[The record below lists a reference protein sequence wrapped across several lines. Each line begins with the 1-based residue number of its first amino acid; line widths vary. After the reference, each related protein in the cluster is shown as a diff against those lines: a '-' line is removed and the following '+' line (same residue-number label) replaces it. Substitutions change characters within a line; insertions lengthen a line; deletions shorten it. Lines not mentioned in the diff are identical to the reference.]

1 MNEYITKFTE
11 LFSESF
17 YQFYLMIVRYL
28 ETITPKKK
36 GVRADFRARAEL
48 LMYLV
53 RVYVEKV
60 QEGTLRDGDFIKLTN
75 ADIARN
81 TTLNAVLAKESLD
94 SLKALKLIRIHTYK
108 QATQI
113 MVDLNNVSLF
123 IRDSYF
129 NESAVQGEIKET
141 KAERKKKKSEISK
154 NNKKTAKE
162 NFAKAISVIN
172 QIKNSNNSE
181 VSVENFY
188 EKFEEYYGF
197 MPREVDL
204 MVALNSVYKNLTADE
219 YFIIR
224 KIVFDKKVGE
234 DIVFNE
240 GRELLVKESAKE
252 YARLKELPEY
262 NKKKRSTL
270 ILKGI
275 ASVRNPNYQISRF
288 KKIIAW

>member
-141 KAERKKKKSEISK
+141 KAELKKKKSEISK

-224 KIVFDKKVGE
+224 KSIFDKKVGE

-270 ILKGI
+270 IVKGI

>member
-1 MNEYITKFTE
+1 MNEYITKLTE

-28 ETITPKKK
+28 EKITPKKK

-53 RVYVEKV
+53 RVYAGRV
-60 QEGTLRDGDFIKLTN
+60 QEGTLREGDFIRLTN

-94 SLKALKLIRIHTYK
+94 SLKALKLVRVHTSK

-141 KAERKKKKSEISK
+141 KAEVKEKKRETSR
-154 NNKKTAKE
+154 NNKKKAKD
-162 NFAKAISVIN
+162 NFEIAIGIIN
-172 QIKNSNNSE
+172 QITSDSDE
-181 VSVENFY
+181 SVNKYY
-188 EKFEEYYGF
+188 EQFETKLGF
-197 MPREVDL
+197 MPREIDL

-219 YFIIR
+219 YYIIR
-224 KIVFDKKVGE
+224 KSVFDKKVGK
-234 DIVFNE
+234 DIVFHE
-240 GRELLVKESAKE
+240 GRELLVKESFNE
-252 YARLKELPEY
+252 YERLKTLPEN

-270 ILKGI
+270 IAEAI
-275 ASVRNPNYQISRF
+275 ASVRTGDYQLSHFRQLIT
-288 KKIIAW
+288 W